1 MNIVILGPQGSGK
14 GTQAELIAQK
24 FGLDIFDTGRVLR
37 QVALLDTPFGREVH
51 EIVMVKKEL
60 VSNRILKEVLHV
72 RLNDLGREQGIIFD
86 GIPRS
91 LEQGKYFEEAMREF
105 GRKINRVIFVD
116 ISPEESLKRIGKRFS
131 CEQCKEAVILKE
143 GDGECC
149 VRCGGKLAQRED
161 DTPEGIKKRLGI
173 FRAETMPVI
182 EYFEKEKLVSRI
194 NGAQSVEKVF
204 EDILKVL

>member
-149 VRCGGKLAQRED
+149 VICGGKLAQRED

-173 FRAETMPVI
+173 FRAETMLVI

>member
-91 LEQGKYFEEAMREF
+91 LEEGK
-105 GRKINRVIFVD
+105 
-116 ISPEESLKRIGKRFS
+116 
-131 CEQCKEAVILKE
+131 
-143 GDGECC
+143 
-149 VRCGGKLAQRED
+149 
-161 DTPEGIKKRLGI
+161 
-173 FRAETMPVI
+173 
-182 EYFEKEKLVSRI
+182 
-194 NGAQSVEKVF
+194 
-204 EDILKVL
+204 